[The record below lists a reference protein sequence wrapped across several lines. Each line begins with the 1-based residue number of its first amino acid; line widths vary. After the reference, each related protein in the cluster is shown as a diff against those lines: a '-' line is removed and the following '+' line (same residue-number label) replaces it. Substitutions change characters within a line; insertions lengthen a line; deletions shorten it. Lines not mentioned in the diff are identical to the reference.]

1 MLFLFLLL
9 LLMTLLGSPV
19 EALLSGT
26 CQILINCP
34 LVWRFLCLKRFMV
47 LEIEFEGRGVDPPLS
62 VEPKVNAGY
71 QSVSWFRP
79 AFRPAAEVG

>member
-1 MLFLFLLL
+1 MLLLL
-9 LLMTLLGSPV
+9 LLMTLLGPLV
-19 EALLSGT
+19 KALLSAT

-34 LVWRFLCLKRFMV
+34 LVWRFLRLKRFVV
-47 LEIEFEGRGVDPPLS
+47 LGIKFGGRGVEPPLS
-62 VEPKVNAGY
+62 IEPKVNAGY